1 MTAEKRKTV
10 VLSQRE
16 LEIDRRNVS
25 CYYFHDVN
33 DPVFLGLLSAS
44 CVILEKSL
52 HISEEHIPHFCSEE
66 IWLDQLPSPFSL

>member
-52 HISEEHIPHFCSEE
+52 HISEEHIPHFQ
-66 IWLDQLPSPFSL
+66 DVVYVFKKHH

>member
-1 MTAEKRKTV
+1 MRALIIHDMWEDAI
-10 VLSQRE
+10 LL

-66 IWLDQLPSPFSL
+66 I